1 MNGVVV
7 RRFHERDIE
16 DIVEIFASLGLIRDA
31 EERELYRKSLEKSA
45 LEPRWYD
52 HYLVAELNGEVVGR
66 VILEAAY
73 PPYCE
78 LINLYVHSDHR
89 RIGIGSSLVQACI
102 ELASKLN
109 CSVMSLMT
117 EPVGNLAAYRL
128 FSKFG
133 FCIGILGD
141 PSLERGHAW
150 LFRFSEESFVSR
162 FIWRHPFAEPSVSL
176 SKISFHE
183 QMLYRMAWREPHSD
197 EALALYLRGQPS
209 QTVEG
214 TMPRIAGFSYR
225 EGGVRV
231 EVAVKEQQ
239 KIIREGE
246 TCRFTVSLWNAGT
259 KPLELTF
266 NTSIP
271 EGTILSPY
279 PKELGTVNI
288 PPEEGEAIRF
298 EFKWLSGHSL
308 PNFTTFPTVPTTC
321 FLNIE
326 GINRPFFVSAGFERE
341 IPP

>member
-1 MNGVVV
+1 MNGTVV

-16 DIVEIFASLGLIRDA
+16 DIVEIFASVGLIRDD
-31 EERELYRKSLEKSA
+31 EERELYRKNFEKSA

-52 HYLVAELNGEVVGR
+52 HHLVAELSGEVVGR

-89 RIGIGSSLVQACI
+89 RIGIGSSIVQACI

-117 EPVGNLAAYRL
+117 EPVGNLAAHRL

-133 FCIGILGD
+133 FRIGIPGD

-150 LFRFSEESFVSR
+150 LFRFSEESFVRR
-162 FIWRHPFAEPSVSL
+162 FLWRHPFAEPSVSH
-176 SKISFHE
+176 SKISFNE
-183 QMLYRMAWREPHSD
+183 QMLYCMGWRDPQSD
-197 EALALYLRGQPS
+197 ESLALYLRGQLS

-214 TMPRIAGFSYR
+214 TMPRIAGFSHR
-225 EGGVRV
+225 EGDMWV
-231 EVAVKEQQ
+231 EGAVKEQQ
-239 KIIREGE
+239 KTIGEGE
-246 TCRFTVSLWNAGT
+246 TCRFTLSLWNTGS

-271 EGTILSPY
+271 EGTMLSPS
-279 PKELGTVNI
+279 PEELGTVYI
-288 PPEEGEAIRF
+288 PPEEGEAILF
-298 EFKWLSGHSL
+298 EFTWLSGHSL
-308 PNFTTFPTVPTTC
+308 PDFTTFPTVPATC
-321 FLNIE
+321 FLNIQ
-326 GINRPFFVSAGFERE
+326 GTDRPILVSAGFERE
-341 IPP
+341 LTL